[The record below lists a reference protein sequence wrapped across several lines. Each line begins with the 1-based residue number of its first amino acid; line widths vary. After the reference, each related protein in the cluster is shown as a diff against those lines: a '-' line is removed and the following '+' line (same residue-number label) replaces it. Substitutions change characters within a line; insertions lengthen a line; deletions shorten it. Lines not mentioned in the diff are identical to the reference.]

1 MRPPIRLHRPS
12 PAVVI
17 ASLALAAALTPPA
30 YSAIAPH
37 LAKNSV
43 GSSQIRD
50 KAIKA
55 ADIAKGA
62 VNSSKIAD
70 GQVHHGDLANGAV
83 DFTKIADGT
92 VGRAELSGNSVDG
105 SKIADGSVGVG
116 DLASPVRARAW
127 VAYPSSDVP
136 VAPGATVGLG
146 SLAANG
152 GGPLAVNRATVLTIA
167 GQLYFNAPIT
177 AGDNAKGRIACTLAV
192 DGVALAPR
200 SWSRVEQG
208 DEATVPVWGVAVVQ
222 AGNHDVSLSC
232 RNDTSGTVP
241 ANLGRVGV
249 SVVAVPQ

>member
-1 MRPPIRLHRPS
+1 MRPHRPS

-17 ASLALAAALTPPA
+17 ASLALAAAVTPPA

-55 ADIAKGA
+55 TDIAKGA

-70 GQVHHGDLANGAV
+70 GQVRHSDVANGAV

-105 SKIADGSVGVG
+105 GKIADGTVGVG

-136 VAPGATVGLG
+136 VAPGVNVGLG
-146 SLAANG
+146 SLAVNG
-152 GGPLAVNRATVLTIA
+152 GGPLSVNRATVLTIS

-192 DGVALAPR
+192 DGAALAPR